1 MSTKFYKNLLGFIEV
16 PRPPFESKGCW
27 LYGHG
32 LNLHLIQTKKIR
44 ERQVSDILRLMHHK
58 GMPIAD
64 HFAFLVENVKEIEE
78 FLKENG
84 VFYYQDY
91 NQCTGTYQI
100 FLFDP
105 DFNVVE
111 ISNCAPPVGQI
122 QCTFKGVSQNP
133 SGEAY
138 GV

>member
-1 MSTKFYKNLLGFIEV
+1 
-16 PRPPFESKGCW
+16 
-27 LYGHG
+27 
-32 LNLHLIQTKKIR
+32 
-44 ERQVSDILRLMHHK
+44 MHHK